1 VVAIDLPKSVVVPR
15 KINIFPWR
23 LSEAYVIIEDMSNP
37 YLHRAVRLREQLE
50 TKSVILLG
58 PRQVGK
64 SSLIRHELSPTRVF
78 NLLKAD
84 TFQELLVRPSIV
96 REGIKEKRELI
107 VIDEIQKLPSLMD
120 EVHTMIEEHGARF
133 LLTGSSARKLTRSHT
148 KMMGGR
154 ARTVYLHP
162 FSYNE
167 LPEFDL
173 TRALTFGTIP
183 SIYLSTDPRAD
194 VRSYVG
200 DYIREE
206 ILAEGL
212 SRRIDQFSRFLEVAA
227 VSHAQELNF
236 EEVGRD
242 SQVPART
249 VRDYFSILVDTLFG
263 EIIVPYK
270 KHPTRKATAHGKFYF
285 FDIAVPHALNKVSEL
300 SPRSALYAQA
310 LEHLI
315 FRELRTYRD
324 YRATDMEI
332 TFYRDSSKREIDFLI
347 NGEVGIEVKS
357 TTLVRERD
365 IETLEEIGAE
375 LPLRRRIVVSQ
386 DSHWRKLQNTEVW
399 PVLDFLKSLWAGKVV

>member
-1 VVAIDLPKSVVVPR
+1 MSTQYLNRAL
-15 KINIFPWR
+15 R
-23 LSEAYVIIEDMSNP
+23 LTD
-37 YLHRAVRLREQLE
+37 QLK

-64 SSLIRHELSPTRVF
+64 SSLIRYELPLAKVF

-84 TFQELLVRPSIV
+84 TFQDLLIRPSII
-96 REGIKEKRELI
+96 REGIKEKGELV

-120 EVHTMIEEHGARF
+120 EVHTMIEEYGARF

-154 ARTVYLHP
+154 ARTMYLHP
-162 FSYNE
+162 FSYSE

-183 SIYLSTDPRAD
+183 SIYFSADPRAD
-194 VRSYVG
+194 MRDYVG

-206 ILAEGL
+206 IMAEGL
-212 SRRIDQFSRFLEVAA
+212 SRRVDQFSRFLETAA
-227 VSHAQELNF
+227 ASHTQELNF
-236 EEVGRD
+236 EEIGRD

-249 VRDYFSILVDTLFG
+249 VRDYFSILADTLFG
-263 EIIVPYK
+263 EVVFPYK
-270 KHPTRKATAHGKFYF
+270 KHPTRKATAHGKFFF
-285 FDIAVPHALNKVSEL
+285 FDISVPHALNKVVEL
-300 SPRSALYAQA
+300 SQRNASYGQA

-324 YRATDMEI
+324 YRSTDMEI

-347 NGEVGIEVKS
+347 NGEIGIEVKS
-357 TTLVRERD
+357 STLVQERD
-365 IETLEEIGAE
+365 IKTLEEIGAE
-375 LPLRRRIVVSQ
+375 LPLRRRIVVSR
-386 DSHWRKLQNTEVW
+386 DLNWRKLHNTEVW
-399 PVLDFLKSLWAGKVV
+399 PVLDFLRSLWAGEIV

>member
-1 VVAIDLPKSVVVPR
+1 MSIQYLNRAL
-15 KINIFPWR
+15 R
-23 LSEAYVIIEDMSNP
+23 LTD
-37 YLHRAVRLREQLE
+37 QLK

-64 SSLIRHELSPTRVF
+64 SSLIRYELPLAKVF

-84 TFQELLVRPSIV
+84 TFQDLLIRPSII
-96 REGIKEKRELI
+96 REGIKERGELV

-120 EVHTMIEEHGARF
+120 EVHAMIEEFGARF

-154 ARTVYLHP
+154 ARTMYLHP
-162 FSYNE
+162 FSYSE

-183 SIYLSTDPRAD
+183 SIYFSADPRAD
-194 VRSYVG
+194 MRDYVG

-206 ILAEGL
+206 IMAEGL
-212 SRRIDQFSRFLEVAA
+212 SRRVDQFSRFLETAA
-227 VSHAQELNF
+227 ASHTQELNF
-236 EEVGRD
+236 EEIGRD

-249 VRDYFSILVDTLFG
+249 VRDYFSILADTLFG
-263 EIIVPYK
+263 EVVFPYK
-270 KHPTRKATAHGKFYF
+270 KHATRKATAHGKFFF
-285 FDIAVPHALNKVSEL
+285 FDISVPHALNKISEL
-300 SPRSALYAQA
+300 SQRSASYGQA

-324 YRATDMEI
+324 YLSTDMEI

-347 NGEVGIEVKS
+347 NGEIGIEVKS
-357 TTLVRERD
+357 TTLVQERD
-365 IETLEEIGAE
+365 IKTLEEIGAE

-386 DSHWRKLQNTEVW
+386 DLYWRKLHNTEVW
-399 PVLDFLKSLWAGKVV
+399 PLLDFLKSLWAGEIV

>member
-1 VVAIDLPKSVVVPR
+1 MSTQYLNRAL
-15 KINIFPWR
+15 R
-23 LSEAYVIIEDMSNP
+23 LTD
-37 YLHRAVRLREQLE
+37 QLK

-64 SSLIRHELSPTRVF
+64 SSLIRYELPLAKVF

-84 TFQELLVRPSIV
+84 TFQDLLIRPSII
-96 REGIKEKRELI
+96 REGIKEKGELV

-120 EVHTMIEEHGARF
+120 EVHTMIEEYGARF

-154 ARTVYLHP
+154 ARTMYLHP
-162 FSYNE
+162 FSYSE

-183 SIYLSTDPRAD
+183 SIYFSADPRAD
-194 VRSYVG
+194 MRGYVG

-206 ILAEGL
+206 IMAEGL
-212 SRRIDQFSRFLEVAA
+212 SRRVDQFSRFLETAA
-227 VSHAQELNF
+227 ASHTQELNF
-236 EEVGRD
+236 EEIGRD

-249 VRDYFSILVDTLFG
+249 VRDYFSILADTLFG
-263 EIIVPYK
+263 EVVFPYK
-270 KHPTRKATAHGKFYF
+270 KHPTRKATAHGKFFF
-285 FDIAVPHALNKVSEL
+285 FDISVPHALNKVVEL
-300 SPRSALYAQA
+300 SQRNASYGQA

-324 YRATDMEI
+324 YRSTDMEI

-347 NGEVGIEVKS
+347 NGEIGIEVKS
-357 TTLVRERD
+357 STLVQERD
-365 IETLEEIGAE
+365 IKTLEEIGAE
-375 LPLRRRIVVSQ
+375 LPLRRRIVVSR
-386 DSHWRKLQNTEVW
+386 DLNWRKLHNTEVW
-399 PVLDFLKSLWAGKVV
+399 PVLDFLRSLWAGEIV

>member
-1 VVAIDLPKSVVVPR
+1 MFTQYLNRAL
-15 KINIFPWR
+15 R
-23 LSEAYVIIEDMSNP
+23 LAD
-37 YLHRAVRLREQLE
+37 QLE

-64 SSLIRHELSPTRVF
+64 SSLIRHELSPTKVF

-84 TFQELLVRPSIV
+84 TFQDLLVRPSII
-96 REGIKEKRELI
+96 REGIKERGELI

-120 EVHTMIEEHGARF
+120 EVHAMIEEHGVRF

-154 ARTVYLHP
+154 ARTMYLHP
-162 FSYNE
+162 FSYSE

-183 SIYLSTDPRAD
+183 SMYFSSDPRAD
-194 VRSYVG
+194 IRSYVG

-206 ILAEGL
+206 IMSEGL
-212 SRRIDQFSRFLEVAA
+212 SRRVDQFSRFLETAA
-227 VSHAQELNF
+227 VSHTQELSF
-236 EEVGRD
+236 EEIGRD

-249 VRDYFSILVDTLFG
+249 VRDYFSILADSLFG
-263 EIIVPYK
+263 EVIFPFK
-270 KHPTRKATAHGKFYF
+270 KHPTRKATAHGKFFF
-285 FDIAVPHALNKVSEL
+285 FDISVPHALNTVSEL
-300 SPRSALYAQA
+300 SERSALYAQA

-324 YRATDMEI
+324 YRATDMEL

-347 NGEVGIEVKS
+347 NGEIGIEVKS
-357 TTLVRERD
+357 STLVQERD
-365 IETLEEIGAE
+365 IATLEEIGAE

-386 DSHWRKLQNTEVW
+386 DRHWRKLQNTEVW
-399 PVLDFLKSLWAGKVV
+399 PVLDFLKSLWAGEIV